1 MGYRE
6 PTMWEQIVGV
16 GFATWAFAAVA
27 MVVGALVARSILI
40 PERSADESRSEQLA
54 RARTIIGFGFVA
66 GISLPY
72 RSIDDSLD
80 RAWGNF
86 NVSIGVALGAF
97 VMLCGIFWLFLRDAD
112 RDQARAE
119 WPRVWDRF
127 GKFVLAMVLCWVAL
141 FVVEWASNRLSSEW
155 AALGLVVLG
164 GFLGLFAMGCWCI
177 SCHWFGIGRV
187 HPLLPPLVAATTICV
202 MTALELHF
210 GGPERLPLPVWLII
224 NFAALASTLGVCLV
238 EVCDVRSERD
248 RPLPAWPPVVAA
260 VLVSVAVVSATILV
274 AGGTAQQVLCPNGL
288 VNCVGGA
295 G

>member
-1 MGYRE
+1 
-6 PTMWEQIVGV
+6 V
-16 GFATWAFAAVA
+16 
-27 MVVGALVARSILI
+27 
-40 PERSADESRSEQLA
+40 
-54 RARTIIGFGFVA
+54 
-66 GISLPY
+66 
-72 RSIDDSLD
+72 
-80 RAWGNF
+80 
-86 NVSIGVALGAF
+86 
-97 VMLCGIFWLFLRDAD
+97 
-112 RDQARAE
+112 
-119 WPRVWDRF
+119 
-127 GKFVLAMVLCWVAL
+127 VLCWVAL

-187 HPLLPPLVAATTICV
+187 HPLLPPLVAAATICV

-238 EVCDVRSERD
+238 EVCDVLSERD